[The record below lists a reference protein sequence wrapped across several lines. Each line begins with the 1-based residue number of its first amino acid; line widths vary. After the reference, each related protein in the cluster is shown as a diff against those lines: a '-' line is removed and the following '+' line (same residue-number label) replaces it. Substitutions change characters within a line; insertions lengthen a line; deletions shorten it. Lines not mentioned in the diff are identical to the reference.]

1 MRFLQRLAMLLIVL
15 LLVSFLSFLLAN
27 LLPGNLAIDI
37 LGPAATKAGIA
48 EIDRQLHLSQPLL
61 VRYFEWLGN
70 ALRGNLGESYHTGQP
85 VSQALDQRLPVT
97 AELLVLSQIIAL
109 AVAVPLGILSALRP
123 GGNVDKAAGAGSFG
137 LLAFPPYVLA
147 VLLVLVF
154 AVRFHVFPATGYVP
168 LTQDPLGN
176 IRDLLLPAITLA
188 LGSIAI
194 YIRVLRAEMINT
206 LQENFIIMARSKGL
220 PTWQILLRHALRPSS
235 FALVTVVGLN
245 VGGLIGGAFLIE
257 QVFALPGIGLLT
269 LQSVYDHDFLVV
281 QGVVLVVATVYVVV
295 NFLVD
300 MLYLVIDPRTR
311 HVVATR

>member
-1 MRFLQRLAMLLIVL
+1 
-15 LLVSFLSFLLAN
+15 
-27 LLPGNLAIDI
+27 
-37 LGPAATKAGIA
+37 
-48 EIDRQLHLSQPLL
+48 
-61 VRYFEWLGN
+61 
-70 ALRGNLGESYHTGQP
+70 
-85 VSQALDQRLPVT
+85 
-97 AELLVLSQIIAL
+97 LLVLSQIIAL

-123 GGNVDKAAGAGSFG
+123 GGNLDKAAGAGSFG

-147 VLLVLVF
+147 VLLVLAF
-154 AVRFHVFPATGYVP
+154 AVRFRVFPATGYVP
-168 LTQDPLGN
+168 FTEDPLGN

-194 YIRVLRAEMINT
+194 YVRVLRAEMINT

-220 PTWQILLRHALRPSS
+220 PTRQILLRHALRPSS
-235 FALVTVVGLN
+235 FALVTVAGLS

>member
-1 MRFLQRLAMLLIVL
+1 M
-15 LLVSFLSFLLAN
+15 
-27 LLPGNLAIDI
+27 
-37 LGPAATKAGIA
+37 
-48 EIDRQLHLSQPLL
+48 
-61 VRYFEWLGN
+61 
-70 ALRGNLGESYHTGQP
+70 
-85 VSQALDQRLPVT
+85 
-97 AELLVLSQIIAL
+97 
-109 AVAVPLGILSALRP
+109 SALRP
-123 GGNVDKAAGAGSFG
+123 GSSLDKAAGAGSFG

-154 AVRFHVFPATGYVP
+154 AVRFRVFPATGYVP

-235 FALVTVVGLN
+235 FALVTVAGLN